1 MFRTDP
7 QHLAWILENLVAG
20 HVANRITVAGQE
32 AKNAKIALDNM
43 LSIKHQLNYRQLR
56 YAA

>member
-43 LSIKHQLNYRQLR
+43 LSIKLEP
-56 YAA
+56 A